1 MTTTFIAGKKY
12 RWQKPSF
19 DNEQILEFIHTFSLS
34 RPIAQALV
42 NRGFKTKEQ
51 LTAFLVSDPDA
62 LVHDASKLKD
72 ATVAVERIVRAI
84 EQKEKILIFGDYDV
98 DGITST
104 SLMLIGLL
112 PLGAN
117 INYFLPNRARDGYGL
132 SVKAV
137 DRASANKYSL
147 IITVDN
153 GITAFDAAD
162 AARKHGIDLII
173 TDHHQ
178 PHGALPDAYA
188 IVNPQ
193 QKDCQY
199 PFKTFAGVGVIFKL
213 IDLLYKKINK
223 QLPEKMYELL
233 MLGTV
238 ADVVPLTGENRYW
251 VQQGLARVNTKQ
263 SLAMKKLAENAQ
275 LTKAVWG
282 SLDVG
287 FMIAPQLNAL
297 GRLDDA
303 RDGVKFL
310 VSPRADEVDAV
321 GSVLKVINEER
332 KRIDRAIFDQVDG
345 TIQKGVIDLKSE
357 RIIMAA
363 HHGWP
368 AGVIGL
374 VAGKLMHNY
383 GRPAILLHLT
393 KDGIAKGSCR
403 SIEAFNIFEALTTC
417 EDLLLTFGGHKC
429 AAGLSIKEE
438 NIPEFKARLEALIE
452 PICSFDMLQPT
463 LQIDAEIHLSDLTKK
478 CMADLTLLEPFGN
491 QNPLPLFITAPVTQ
505 LKAPTLL
512 KDLHV
517 KTTLFADGIIK
528 PVIFFNR
535 PDLYQILLEI
545 EDRSF
550 LVAGHATTNEWNDKT
565 TIEMQGLDIALL

>member
-1 MTTTFIAGKKY
+1 MTTFIAGKKY
-12 RWQKPSF
+12 RWQKPRS
-19 DNEQILEFIHTFSLS
+19 DNEQILDLIHGLSLS
-34 RPIAQALV
+34 RPIAEVLV
-42 NRGFKTKEQ
+42 NRGFTTKEKV
-51 LTAFLVSDPDA
+51 TAFLASDPET
-62 LVHDASKLKD
+62 LVHDASALKD
-72 ATVAVERIVRAI
+72 ATIAVERIIRAI
-84 EQKEKILIFGDYDV
+84 ERKEKILIFGDYDV

-112 PLGAN
+112 PLGAS

-137 DRASANKYSL
+137 DRAAANKYSL

-178 PHGALPDAYA
+178 PHGELPDAYA

-223 QLPEKMYELL
+223 PLPEKMYELL

-275 LTKAVWG
+275 LNKPVWG

-403 SIEAFNIFEALTTC
+403 SIEAFNIFEALTKC

-438 NIPEFKARLEALIE
+438 NIPAFKARLEALIE

-491 QNPLPLFITAPVTQ
+491 QNALPLFVTGPVTQ
-505 LKAPTLL
+505 LKSPTLL
-512 KDLHV
+512 KDQHV

-535 PDLYQILLEI
+535 PDLYQMLLEI
-545 EDRSF
+545 EDRSL
-550 LVAGHATTNEWNDKT
+550 LVVGHATTNVWNDKT